1 MSFQCRDGSIYYG
14 KRDIARLSSFY
25 ANQIQACASLECE
38 MVFCYPDF
46 NCSTIEAFLDLGF
59 PISDTWSAKT
69 ELLRFV
75 KFEGKDQISG
85 NDLPG
90 KFYQT
95 KFQKIFLEKKNK
107 S

>member
-1 MSFQCRDGSIYYG
+1 
-14 KRDIARLSSFY
+14 
-25 ANQIQACASLECE
+25 

-59 PISDTWSAKT
+59 PISDTWAAKT
-69 ELLRFV
+69 ELLRFL

-85 NDLPG
+85 TELYLVLN
-90 KFYQT
+90 
-95 KFQKIFLEKKNK
+95 